1 MVHMGLKTVWTPTTK
16 MVASIKV
23 HEGKGG
29 CIVTPCLVAGAEGAA
44 AKEAVVLDRSPW
56 RSSVSLYQLKKVM
69 IISLLTDVFGRH
81 VFREGCRIQ
90 HSCTG
95 FQEHGTE
102 QWLDILG
109 EKG

>member
-1 MVHMGLKTVWTPTTK
+1 

-56 RSSVSLYQLKKVM
+56 RSSVSL
-69 IISLLTDVFGRH
+69 
-81 VFREGCRIQ
+81 
-90 HSCTG
+90 
-95 FQEHGTE
+95 
-102 QWLDILG
+102 
-109 EKG
+109 